1 MSGSSSTRQCSM
13 QRKSHSALEVVANLL
28 TGIVISWL
36 LTFYVLPVFGLHP
49 SVSEA
54 SFITLIFTVASIIRS
69 YTLRRLFNRLQ
80 TMSVPS
86 LKDLKWTLTHK
97 CPCVS
102 ITPLSVRICR
112 PLVRWVS
119 SRRIWTA
126 TLWRDLSKTFS
137 RFG

>member
-1 MSGSSSTRQCSM
+1 MSVSSSTRQCSM
-13 QRKSHSALEVVANLL
+13 QSKSHSLAEVSANLI
-28 TGIVISWL
+28 TGIIFSWL
-36 LTFYVLPVFGLHP
+36 LTFYALPVFGLHP
-49 SVSEA
+49 NVTDA
-54 SFITLIFTVASIIRS
+54 SFITLIFTVASIIRQ

-80 TMSVPS
+80 TMNVPS
-86 LKDLKWTLTHK
+86 WKDLKWTLTHK

-119 SRRIWTA
+119 SRRTWTA